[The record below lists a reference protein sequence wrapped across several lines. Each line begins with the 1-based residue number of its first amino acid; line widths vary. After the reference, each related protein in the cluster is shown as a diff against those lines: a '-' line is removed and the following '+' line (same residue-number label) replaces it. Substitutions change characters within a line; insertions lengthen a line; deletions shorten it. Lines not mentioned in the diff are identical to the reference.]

1 MLNRRSRGAR
11 TALAILTSSALTMG
25 VSGCGADETASAVP
39 TPAAEP
45 VVDITQLET
54 GSFPTQP
61 RDLGKPVSLEHAR
74 LVEAQRLGN
83 YLPLPSATDS
93 MFVYNGGMWVNAF
106 IDAKPLSKI
115 MATDRF
121 PEAAPD
127 FIGGFLT
134 TAGSEREN
142 EGIDLLNAALLFPSE
157 QSAQR
162 AAAELERIDF
172 EFNTKNKRVD
182 IPRYPNAHA
191 HWQPEGDQSIGSWI
205 AVGPVVIY
213 SWVYDYKLSFVKRHD
228 LTGLQG
234 LVERNLDAVIPSI
247 SKFQPTPPDKLM
259 DVDVDPEGVL
269 GRTLPGTSMEGT
281 LNPPGVY
288 NGTSAVHFAVD
299 MRELQAVVEE
309 NGVDRFAFDGS
320 ELFRA
325 RDIPGAQAVSA
336 HLTKLSRKYR
346 SEDSPRNL
354 PQARCIKYI
363 GRQLLAFPYYCS
375 VSHGRYAAY
384 TWSSQL
390 LDAQH
395 RISAQ
400 YALLVNAE

>member
-1 MLNRRSRGAR
+1 
-11 TALAILTSSALTMG
+11 MG